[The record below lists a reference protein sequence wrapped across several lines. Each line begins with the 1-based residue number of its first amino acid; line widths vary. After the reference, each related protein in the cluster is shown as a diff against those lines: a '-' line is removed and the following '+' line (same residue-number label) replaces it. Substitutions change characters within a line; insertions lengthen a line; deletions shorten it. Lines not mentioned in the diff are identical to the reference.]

1 MSPKIYSQ
9 KNRKDLIDRSA
20 ACIALIWLG
29 MVLGI
34 SFLEA
39 PVKFMAPSVTR
50 EIGLDIGRYVFGIFN
65 KVECVF
71 ALVIA
76 IMSIITRRKHL
87 SLVPLGL
94 AWLSLALQTAWLLPV
109 LEAVVQAGRRRFRP
123 VMLTTLTTVGGLTPG
138 EEYLFQAY
146 WSVKSDHATR
156 KMNVRLEGNDLL
168 NIDANPATAASS
180 ATLAAPH

>member
-1 MSPKIYSQ
+1 MSLKIDSLI
-9 KNRKDLIDRSA
+9 NRKDLVGRSA

-39 PVKFMAPSVTR
+39 PVKFMAPSVTL
-50 EIGLDIGRYVFGIFN
+50 EIGLDIGRYVFGVFN

-76 IMSIITRRKHL
+76 ILLIIVRRKDL
-87 SLVPLGL
+87 SMVPLGF

-109 LEAVVQAGRRRFRP
+109 LVARSELIIQGQTPPPSVSHTIYVVLEVIKAV
-123 VMLTTLTTVGGLTPG
+123 
-138 EEYLFQAY
+138 
-146 WSVKSDHATR
+146 S
-156 KMNVRLEGNDLL
+156 
-168 NIDANPATAASS
+168 
-180 ATLAAPH
+180 LAVYGFWIVLKAKKE

>member
-1 MSPKIYSQ
+1 VSPKIYSQ

-109 LEAVVQAGRRRFRP
+109 LEARTEVIIQGQTPAPSVSHTIYVV
-123 VMLTTLTTVGGLTPG
+123 
-138 EEYLFQAY
+138 
-146 WSVKSDHATR
+146 
-156 KMNVRLEGNDLL
+156 LEV
-168 NIDANPATAASS
+168 IKAVS
-180 ATLAAPH
+180 LAVYGFGKVLKGKI

>member
-1 MSPKIYSQ
+1 MSRKIDSL

-39 PVKFMAPSVTR
+39 PVKFMAPSVTL
-50 EIGLDIGRYVFGIFN
+50 EIGLDIGRYVFGVFN
-65 KVECVF
+65 KVECVL

-76 IMSIITRRKHL
+76 ILLIIVRRKDL
-87 SLVPLGL
+87 SMVPIGL

-109 LEAVVQAGRRRFRP
+109 LEARTEVIIQGQTPAPSVSHTIYVVLEVIKAVSLAVYGFWI
-123 VMLTTLTTVGGLTPG
+123 VLKSKPG
-138 EEYLFQAY
+138 SEIAI
-146 WSVKSDHATR
+146 R
-156 KMNVRLEGNDLL
+156 
-168 NIDANPATAASS
+168 
-180 ATLAAPH
+180 

>member
-1 MSPKIYSQ
+1 VSPKIDLQ
-9 KNRKDLIDRSA
+9 KNRKDLIDRTT

-50 EIGLDIGRYVFGIFN
+50 EIGLDIGRYVFGVFN

-71 ALVIA
+71 ALIIA
-76 IMSIITRRKHL
+76 ILLIITRRKDL
-87 SLVPLGL
+87 SMVPLGL

-109 LEAVVQAGRRRFRP
+109 LAARTEVIIQGHTPAPSVSHTIYVVLELMKAV
-123 VMLTTLTTVGGLTPG
+123 
-138 EEYLFQAY
+138 
-146 WSVKSDHATR
+146 S
-156 KMNVRLEGNDLL
+156 
-168 NIDANPATAASS
+168 
-180 ATLAAPH
+180 LAVYGIWKVLKGKT

>member
-1 MSPKIYSQ
+1 MSLKIDSL

-39 PVKFMAPSVTR
+39 PVKFMAPSVTL
-50 EIGLDIGRYVFGIFN
+50 EIGLDIGRYVFGVFN
-65 KVECVF
+65 KVECVL

-76 IMSIITRRKHL
+76 ILLIIVRRKDL
-87 SLVPLGL
+87 SMVPIGL

-109 LEAVVQAGRRRFRP
+109 LEARTEVIIQGQTPAPSILHTIYVALEVLKAVALAVYGFWNVLITKVGSEITRR
-123 VMLTTLTTVGGLTPG
+123 
-138 EEYLFQAY
+138 
-146 WSVKSDHATR
+146 
-156 KMNVRLEGNDLL
+156 
-168 NIDANPATAASS
+168 
-180 ATLAAPH
+180 

>member
-1 MSPKIYSQ
+1 MSLKIDSL

-39 PVKFMAPSVTR
+39 PVKFLAPSVTL
-50 EIGLDIGRYVFGIFN
+50 EIGLDIGRYVFGAFN

-76 IMSIITRRKHL
+76 ILLIIIRRKDL
-87 SLVPLGL
+87 SMVPLGL

-109 LEAVVQAGRRRFRP
+109 LECFKSQNGIRDCYTITNNCQHP
-123 VMLTTLTTVGGLTPG
+123 VILL
-138 EEYLFQAY
+138 LFHQRGINY
-146 WSVKSDHATR
+146 IH
-156 KMNVRLEGNDLL
+156 
-168 NIDANPATAASS
+168 
-180 ATLAAPH
+180 

>member
-1 MSPKIYSQ
+1 MSPKIDLQ
-9 KNRKDLIDRSA
+9 KNRKDLIDRTT

-50 EIGLDIGRYVFGIFN
+50 EIGLDIGRYVFGVFN

-71 ALVIA
+71 ALIIA
-76 IMSIITRRKHL
+76 ILLIITRRKDL
-87 SLVPLGL
+87 SMVPLGL

-109 LEAVVQAGRRRFRP
+109 LAARTEVIIQGHTPAPSVSHTIYVVLELMKAV
-123 VMLTTLTTVGGLTPG
+123 
-138 EEYLFQAY
+138 
-146 WSVKSDHATR
+146 S
-156 KMNVRLEGNDLL
+156 
-168 NIDANPATAASS
+168 
-180 ATLAAPH
+180 LAVYGIWKVLKGKT